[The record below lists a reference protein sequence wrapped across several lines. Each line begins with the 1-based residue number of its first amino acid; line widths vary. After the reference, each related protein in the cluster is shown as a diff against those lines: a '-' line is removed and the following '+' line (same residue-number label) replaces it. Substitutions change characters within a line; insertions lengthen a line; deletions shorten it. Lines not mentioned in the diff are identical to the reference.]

1 MRAIVVGASSGLGRC
16 IGIGLARRGAQ
27 VAFLARRKERLDD
40 AVIKAGNGAVAI
52 QCDVTDEASCV
63 TAIAAAAEALGGVD
77 TIVYAT
83 GIGPLGAIESIDATT
98 WRNAFSTNVIGA
110 SVVTAAALPYLQHT
124 AGVAMYLSSISAS
137 LTPAWPGLSA
147 YVVSKA
153 ALDKL
158 VDAWRAEH
166 PDVAFTCIAV
176 GDCAGGE
183 GAGATEFAND
193 WDVDE
198 AMQYA
203 PIWMERKYISGT
215 MIDVDHLVGVIDGL
229 ARNGNTLTVPHLA
242 ITPRIPN
249 A

>member
-1 MRAIVVGASSGLGRC
+1 MRAVVIGGSSGLGRC
-16 IGIGLARRGAQ
+16 IGVGLAQRGAQ
-27 VAFLARRKERLDD
+27 VAFLARRKDRLDD
-40 AVIKAGNGAVAI
+40 AVLDAGGGAVAI
-52 QCDVTDEASCV
+52 QCDVTDEASCA
-63 TAIAAAAEALGGVD
+63 TAIRTAAGALGGID

-83 GIGPLGAIESIDATT
+83 GIGPLGAIETIDATT
-98 WRNAFSTNVIGA
+98 WRKAFDTNVIGA
-110 SVVTAAALPYLQHT
+110 SIVTAAALPYLQQS

-176 GDCAGGE
+176 GDCAGGP

-193 WDVDE
+193 WDVDA
-198 AMQYA
+198 AMEYA
-203 PIWMERKYISGT
+203 PIWIERKYISGT

-229 ARNGNTLTVPHLA
+229 ARNGNTLTVPHIA